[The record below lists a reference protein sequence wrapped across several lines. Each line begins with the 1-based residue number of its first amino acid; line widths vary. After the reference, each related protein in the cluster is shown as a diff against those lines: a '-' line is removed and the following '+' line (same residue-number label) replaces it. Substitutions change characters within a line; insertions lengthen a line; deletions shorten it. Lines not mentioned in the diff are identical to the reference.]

1 MLALLYACAGEPLL
15 KTVAFSATETLRKLH
30 PEESVISIARIS
42 HWRRGKS
49 MPQRWGPFEAVL
61 VVLIGEA
68 RKKGTPP
75 PMDGLYDLRQW
86 RQRWQDART
95 ASDDAADQAPQIPET
110 TCPYK
115 GLAAFEVADSARFFG
130 RARSVNELVALI
142 NRVQATD
149 PGIVLVT
156 GPSGAG

>member
-1 MLALLYACAGEPLL
+1 MLALLYAEAGEPLL
-15 KTVAFSATETLRKLH
+15 KTVAFSATATLRKLH

-42 HWRRGKS
+42 HLRPALS
-49 MPQRWGPFEAVL
+49 GPRTFEPLEAVL
-61 VVLIGEA
+61 TVLIGEA
-68 RKKGTPP
+68 RKKNPVP
-75 PMDGLYDLRQW
+75 AMDGLYDLRQW

-130 RARSVNELVALI
+130 RAR
-142 NRVQATD
+142 
-149 PGIVLVT
+149 
-156 GPSGAG
+156 